1 MGKFFG
7 ELKKIPSVAS
17 RGQETKRYCQWPQ
30 AEISCSMQRS
40 RSGIRYYK
48 LCNSILRQGTM
59 PLTWCGGL
67 TYYTPSYKAGGRSD
81 PANYRGICVSSCL
94 GKLFCSILNQ
104 RLLDYVA
111 SLNVFHKSQ
120 IATRTIT
127 KNRFVSERSH
137 ETPRTESD
145 KHCDQNKANVWA
157 GAAVVILK
165 AKILVNSSVYR
176 FRNKRNGRHQ
186 TLLLG
191 WVQNRLK
198 ISRKMAGITKRVGEI
213 GVESIHSFPETG
225 ERPRKVQALVSN
237 MFTGIL
243 YGEKR

>member
-1 MGKFFG
+1 M
-7 ELKKIPSVAS
+7 
-17 RGQETKRYCQWPQ
+17 
-30 AEISCSMQRS
+30 RS
-40 RSGIRYYK
+40 Y
-48 LCNSILRQGTM
+48 
-59 PLTWCGGL
+59 
-67 TYYTPSYKAGGRSD
+67 
-81 PANYRGICVSSCL
+81 
-94 GKLFCSILNQ
+94 
-104 RLLDYVA
+104 
-111 SLNVFHKSQ
+111 
-120 IATRTIT
+120 
-127 KNRFVSERSH
+127 

-213 GVESIHSFPETG
+213 GAESIHTFPETG
-225 ERPRKVQALVSN
+225 ERPRKVQALVQSLTRFSSSSLFPLNFNPLHFNHRFNWQTVYSSSSLSN
-237 MFTGIL
+237 LEPGTSSSSVRTVKDGSEPLAIHTFPLQPLKNWRLFVWLTTGD
-243 YGEKR
+243 